1 MRSGVKTRVFPDG
14 VHVKSYGK
22 SRANIVSL
30 QSIIRRNIADDA
42 WTGWKRVRRPVSLL
56 EAKPNFCSPVSRVLC

>member
-30 QSIIRRNIADDA
+30 QSIICRNIADDA
-42 WTGWKRVRRPVSLL
+42 
-56 EAKPNFCSPVSRVLC
+56 